1 MEATLNKHT
10 RRRVRLN
17 EKNRP
22 FIDKSTMQMSIS
34 WWLKFFVWFGFVA
47 GFFLSSFQSLTWT
60 NETLPSI
67 KIFQMR

>member
-1 MEATLNKHT
+1 MGTTLKKHT

-22 FIDKSTMQMSIS
+22 FIDKSTMKMSIS
-34 WWLKFFVWFGFVA
+34 WWLKYIVMFGFVA
-47 GFFLSSFQSLTWT
+47 GFILSSFQSLTWT